1 MGLNVL
7 SPKCPNCGTLITVVV
22 FTKRDREKANLVRR
36 RHCKSCDHRF
46 YTAQPVEQVAT
57 IKWTGFGVEST
68 PRVVTP

>member
-7 SPKCPNCGTLITVVV
+7 SPKCPECGTLITQVAM
-22 FTKRDREKANLVRR
+22 TKRGSRMASLVRR

-57 IKWTGFGVEST
+57 IKWTGFGVGST
-68 PRVVTP
+68 PRVVQP